1 MTQIEVII
9 NHLKTHENGITS
21 KYAINNYGC
30 TRLSAVIKAIEKK
43 GYVIKHERETVKSRY
58 GKVSITRYRMVW

>member
-21 KYAINNYGC
+21 RQAINNYGC
-30 TRLSAVIKAIEKK
+30 TRLSAVINAIEKK
-43 GYVIKHERETVKSRY
+43 GYRIEKAREIVKTRY
-58 GKVSITRYRMVW
+58 GKVSITRYRMV